1 MGAEPDPSF
10 RPLFE
15 GMPFCLFFVSASGRA
30 EEPLRLAA
38 YELVRM
44 KMKLIMHDSWPFLGV
59 LVRGEGQGEVLED
72 RKGIQDCRRL
82 VRKLVDSISH

>member
-1 MGAEPDPSF
+1 
-10 RPLFE
+10 
-15 GMPFCLFFVSASGRA
+15 
-30 EEPLRLAA
+30 
-38 YELVRM
+38 M

-59 LVRGEGQGEVLED
+59 LVRGEGQGEVLEE